1 MTDSSLPIDTDSD
14 SDGDRPEKSLR
25 KLTELMMRG
34 SGFREEKE
42 VEVFGGAVTL
52 VFKPIPDRDYIP
64 MMVALEEHL
73 GIEADDAMGDIEEA
87 LADAETTAEVDLSVF
102 DTDFIDLM
110 YEMVR
115 LGIDGEAMG
124 GDEEMVDELLENA
137 VGGYV
142 LEWAFEVME
151 LTGNLMDAKRF
162 RGGRN
167 RE

>member
-1 MTDSSLPIDTDSD
+1 
-14 SDGDRPEKSLR
+14 
-25 KLTELMMRG
+25 
-34 SGFREEKE
+34 
-42 VEVFGGAVTL
+42 
-52 VFKPIPDRDYIP
+52 
-64 MMVALEEHL
+64 
-73 GIEADDAMGDIEEA
+73 
-87 LADAETTAEVDLSVF
+87 
-102 DTDFIDLM
+102 M

-115 LGIDGEAMG
+115 LGIDDEAMG

>member
-1 MTDSSLPIDTDSD
+1 MTDTTFPTDSD
-14 SDGDRPEKSLR
+14 SPGDRPEKSLR

-42 VEVFGGAVTL
+42 VEVFGGSVTL

-64 MMVALEEHL
+64 MMVALEEHI

-87 LADAETTAEVDLSVF
+87 LAEVEDTADVDLSVF
-102 DTDFIDLM
+102 DADFIDLM

-115 LGIDGEAMG
+115 LGIDAEAMD
-124 GDEEMVDELLENA
+124 GDEAMVEALLANA

>member
-1 MTDSSLPIDTDSD
+1 MTDSPLPTDSD
-14 SDGDRPEKSLR
+14 SPDDRPEKSLR

-42 VEVFGGAVTL
+42 VEVFGGTVTL

-64 MMVALEEHL
+64 MMVALEEHI

-87 LADAETTAEVDLSVF
+87 LAEVEDTADVDLSVF
-102 DTDFIDLM
+102 DADFIDLM
-110 YEMVR
+110 YEMVH
-115 LGIDGEAMG
+115 LGIDAEAMD
-124 GDEEMVDELLENA
+124 GDEAMVQALLTNA